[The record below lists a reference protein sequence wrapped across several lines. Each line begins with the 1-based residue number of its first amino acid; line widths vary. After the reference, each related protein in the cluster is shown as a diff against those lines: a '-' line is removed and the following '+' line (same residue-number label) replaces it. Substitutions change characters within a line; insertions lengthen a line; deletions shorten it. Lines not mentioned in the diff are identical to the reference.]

1 MVSPHTVS
9 RRALHP
15 NGPTLSRLVW
25 GAWRAR
31 DAAALAEPQGLV
43 RMIETC
49 LEHGITSFDHADIY
63 GQYQVEALFG
73 DALRLD
79 PALKGRMEIV
89 TKCDIALVS
98 SARPGNRVKHYDTSA
113 AHIRASVERSLAA
126 LGVERI
132 DVLLLHRPD
141 PLMDADEV
149 ARTLEILVAEGKI
162 AHAGVSNHTVE
173 QMRLLASRLPF
184 PLVTNQIELSVLHTE
199 PLESGI
205 LDHLQAERI
214 APMIW
219 SPLGGG
225 RLFASPPEGALG
237 RTMAELCEKYSLAGP
252 GPLAIAWLLRLPVRP
267 VPVLGTTSLSRIGE
281 LAAADAVEME
291 RQDWFALLEAARGRA
306 VP

>member
-1 MVSPHTVS
+1 MVQ
-9 RRALHP
+9 RQRLHP
-15 NGPTLSRLVW
+15 GGPTLSRLVW

-31 DAAALAEPQGLV
+31 DAEATRTPQGLL

-49 LEHGITSFDHADIY
+49 LDHGITTFDHADIY
-63 GQYQVEALFG
+63 GQYGVEVLFG
-73 DALRLD
+73 EALRLA
-79 PALKGRMEIV
+79 PALRARIEVV
-89 TKCDIALVS
+89 TKCGIALAS
-98 SARPGNRVKHYDTSA
+98 PARPAHRVKHYDTSA
-113 AHIRASVERSLAA
+113 AHVRASVERSLAD

-149 ARTLEILVAEGKI
+149 AGVLAGLVAEGKI

-173 QMRLLASRLPF
+173 QMRLLAARLPF
-184 PLVTNQIELSVLHTE
+184 PLVTNQIELSLLHTD
-199 PLESGI
+199 PLESGL

-225 RLFASPPEGALG
+225 RLFASPPEGPLG
-237 RTMAELCEKYSLAGP
+237 RTMAELCATYALSGP
-252 GPLAIAWLLRLPVRP
+252 GPLALAWLMRLPSRP
-267 VPVLGTTSLSRIGE
+267 VPVIGTTSPARIAD
-281 LAAADAVEME
+281 LAAAAAVVME

-306 VP
+306 VA